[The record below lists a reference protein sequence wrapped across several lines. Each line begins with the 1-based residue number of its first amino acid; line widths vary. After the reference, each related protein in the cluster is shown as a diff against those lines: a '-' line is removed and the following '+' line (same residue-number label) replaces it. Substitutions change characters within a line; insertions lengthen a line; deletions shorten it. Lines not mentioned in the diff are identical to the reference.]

1 MLKAKK
7 SSNQSYCLLI
17 NEDIKL
23 IEHTCKTI
31 VTYDNRTWVKKTVT
45 ANLMYQWVRSSGR
58 NCATW

>member
-7 SSNQSYCLLI
+7 LSNQSYCLLI
-17 NEDIKL
+17 KEDIKL

-31 VTYDNRTWVKKTVT
+31 VTYDNRTWVKKD
-45 ANLMYQWVRSSGR
+45 NNDQLDEPMGSFFGG